1 MNVETP
7 MIPGL
12 LCGTLIIKVVNQKIG
27 WLVKNAAVVRLS
39 IILYI
44 IIPNPNADVN
54 TLIELNV
61 KT

>member
-1 MNVETP
+1 
-7 MIPGL
+7 
-12 LCGTLIIKVVNQKIG
+12 LIIKVVNQKTE

-54 TLIELNV
+54 TLIKLNV